1 MSKESQSAF
10 PKAPWRMAAV
20 LLPVMMLSTGCEA
33 SPPPQGR
40 AASALP
46 ADVTAFKAKRDQ
58 CDHFRGEDPGDD
70 EARAAELERKLDQTC
85 KGTDA
90 RLKALRR
97 QYAGNPKVSAA
108 LAHYEDDVE

>member
-1 MSKESQSAF
+1 MSEKTQSAL
-10 PKAPWRMAAV
+10 PRTAWRMAAL
-20 LLPVMMLSTGCEA
+20 LLPVMLLSTGCEA
-33 SPPPQGR
+33 SPPPQGK

-46 ADVTAFKAKRDQ
+46 ADVAAFKAKRDQ
-58 CDHFRGEDPGDD
+58 CDHFRGEDPGED
-70 EARAAELERKLDQTC
+70 EARAAQLERKLEQTC

-97 QYAGNPKVSAA
+97 QYAGNPKVVAA